1 MRSDIHQ
8 KNNTTPPADT
18 VPESISLSSD
28 FLSSCENTRVELI
41 KNSNK
46 AKNGTSYAHG
56 HIGRQDATF
65 TSKQESKD
73 QNEMFSAAAE
83 QRCFSLFAFR
93 NLPFL
98 PSFFFVFLTSYLS
111 FVPPFSHLHRF
122 CLFSHYLPLLAFFL
136 LLFLT
141 NYTVFAR
148 TGPMQMN
155 PFLLLDS
162 IYTNCMVCCPFVLHT
177 LICFVIYS

>member
-98 PSFFFVFLTSYLS
+98 PSFFFC
-111 FVPPFSHLHRF
+111 FSHLLSLFCSTLLSSSSFLSFLPLPPTSCLLPASFPYQLYCICTHGPHANESFPTFRQYLYKLHGVLSF
-122 CLFSHYLPLLAFFL
+122 CLAYID
-136 LLFLT
+136 LFC
-141 NYTVFAR
+141 Y
-148 TGPMQMN
+148 
-155 PFLLLDS
+155 
-162 IYTNCMVCCPFVLHT
+162 I
-177 LICFVIYS
+177 

>member
-98 PSFFFVFLTSYLS
+98 PSFFFLFFS
-111 FVPPFSHLHRF
+111 PPIS
-122 CLFSHYLPLLAFFL
+122 
-136 LLFLT
+136 LLFHPSLIFIVS
-141 NYTVFAR
+141 VFSPTTSHFLPSSCFFSLPIILYLHAR
-148 TGPMQMN
+148 APCKWILSY
-155 PFLLLDS
+155 F
-162 IYTNCMVCCPFVLHT
+162 
-177 LICFVIYS
+177 